1 MTQNKSGS
9 DNPGFR
15 EVLNVSIPADQSAVA
30 GVADAVADK
39 LRALNLPEEKQLE
52 IGLALQEALANAVV
66 HGCKNDAAKTVTC
79 CMMSDDNGRVFI
91 AVSDPGPGF
100 DPESIA
106 DPKLQE
112 NLHEDHG
119 RGIYL
124 IRRLMDEVKF
134 ERGGQEIRMWKY

>member
-1 MTQNKSGS
+1 M

-15 EVLNVSIPADQSAVA
+15 EVLNMSIPADQNAIAS
-30 GVADAVADK
+30 VADAVAEK
-39 LRALNLPEEKQLE
+39 LKDLSLPEGKQLE
-52 IGLALQEALANAVV
+52 IGLAVQEALANAVV
-66 HGCKNDAAKTVTC
+66 HGCNNNPALTVRC
-79 CMMSDDNGRVFI
+79 CVMSDDNGRVFI

-100 DPESIA
+100 KPGSVP

-112 NLHEDHG
+112 NLREDHG

-124 IRRLMDEVKF
+124 IRQLMDEVQF

>member
-1 MTQNKSGS
+1 ME
-9 DNPGFR
+9 NPEFR
-15 EVLNVSIPADQSAVA
+15 EVLNMSIPADQNAIAS
-30 GVADAVADK
+30 VADAVAEK
-39 LRALNLPEEKQLE
+39 LKDLSLPEEKQLE

-66 HGCKNDAAKTVTC
+66 HGCNNDATLTVRC
-79 CMMSDDNGRVFI
+79 SMMSDDNGRVFI

-100 DPESIA
+100 NAGSLA

-124 IRRLMDEVKF
+124 IRQLMDEVQF